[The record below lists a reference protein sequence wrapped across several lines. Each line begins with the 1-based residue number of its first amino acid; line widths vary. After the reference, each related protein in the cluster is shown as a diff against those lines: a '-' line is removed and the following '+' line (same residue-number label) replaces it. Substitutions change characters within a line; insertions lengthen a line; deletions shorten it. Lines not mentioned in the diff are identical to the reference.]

1 MTFGAGTFLATD
13 LISLDMPHV
22 ANYQAL
28 SATHLVHWET
38 DAFCEMLTTCPSITR
53 KLLTIMVQRLQILE
67 SMSQQREKLISL
79 GTLAAGLAHEVNN
92 PAAASR
98 RAAAQLN
105 KTFQGLSSCTLKL
118 NQQQMT
124 RAQLA
129 FVADL
134 QRDATQRTTASFQL
148 DSLIQ
153 SDREDSV
160 TAWLETHG
168 VADGWKL
175 ARTLVNA
182 GLDTEWLDSVVEHV
196 AADSLGDVLSWISAM
211 QTGVELLNEIE
222 QSTARISEVVKA
234 VKVYSYIDKALLQEV
249 DVHEGIESTLT
260 ILGYK
265 LKGGV
270 VVTREYDRNLP
281 HISAYGS
288 ELNQVWTNLIDNA
301 IDAMGGRGQIW
312 VRTSRE
318 NDYVLVEIADNGPGI
333 PPDIQPRIFEP
344 FFTTKGVGVGTG
356 LGLDISYRV
365 VVGKHHGDISFFSK
379 PGDTHFQVRLPINPS

>member
-1 MTFGAGTFLATD
+1 MISIDDLHQVPLFAQLKAEELHWLSKHGREVYLEPGNYLCAEGDPPDNFYALLKGELEFTRKVSDGQRHVMTFGAGTFLATD

-260 ILGYK
+260 ILG
-265 LKGGV
+265 
-270 VVTREYDRNLP
+270 
-281 HISAYGS
+281 
-288 ELNQVWTNLIDNA
+288 
-301 IDAMGGRGQIW
+301 
-312 VRTSRE
+312 
-318 NDYVLVEIADNGPGI
+318 
-333 PPDIQPRIFEP
+333 
-344 FFTTKGVGVGTG
+344 
-356 LGLDISYRV
+356 
-365 VVGKHHGDISFFSK
+365 
-379 PGDTHFQVRLPINPS
+379 